1 MTLGPLA
8 VSALVSA
15 ALAGTPDPDPPPASW
30 PELELHLE
38 RAPAPSL
45 AALSLEAAPPSQ
57 ETSPTGAAPIPPGA
71 DAARRASLQ
80 FWGRTLRWSTTAS
93 LVVTSTL
100 GTMAAINQ
108 PTAFGDGRCFTPG
121 ASPVL
126 GDYGCN
132 RGLSTLHGSFGV
144 LSVTLYTANGVLRL
158 AAPDSRGLVAEP
170 LRPLH
175 TVLGWVHL
183 TGIIVQPILG
193 LVAAYPQVIGKSS
206 TLPTDSFPRNLRT
219 IHLFIGYATTLAF
232 LTTTILEE

>member
-1 MTLGPLA
+1 MFLA
-8 VSALVSA
+8 SLVVPALALA
-15 ALAGTPDPDPPPASW
+15 ALPGPDPGLGSADPLP
-30 PELELHLE
+30 LQLHLE
-38 RAPAPSL
+38 GATAPAP
-45 AALSLEAAPPSQ
+45 AP
-57 ETSPTGAAPIPPGA
+57 APATPEP
-71 DAARRASLQ
+71 DAARRESLQ
-80 FWGRTLRWSTTAS
+80 SWGRTLRWTTTAS

-132 RGLSTLHGSFGV
+132 RGLSTLHGSAAV

-158 AAPDSRGLVAEP
+158 AAPDSRGFVAEP

-175 TVLGWVHL
+175 SVLGWVHL
-183 TGIIVQPILG
+183 TGIVVQPILG
-193 LVAAYPQVIGKSS
+193 LIAAYPQVIGKAS

-232 LTTTILEE
+232 LGTTLIEN